1 MLRRVPEASRSR
13 SLYPRAY
20 MQWSI
25 SSFAFISGDGII
37 TPMRLQ
43 PIIVPGWQGSGP
55 GHWQTHWSRTLPHA
69 VRLQQRDWH
78 QPQRAEWV
86 AALAAAVDAAPTP
99 VLLVAHS
106 LGCLVS
112 AALPIALRAKVAG
125 ALLVA
130 PADVERPGAPAAI
143 AAFGPVPRQSLPY
156 QSVVIASDDDPYCRL
171 ERARQF
177 AQDWGS
183 RLVVLQG
190 AGHINADSQ
199 LGAWPQGL
207 KQLAALRRRAC
218 WRISPPAEKIPP
230 VPAGLM
236 APPRYG

>member
-1 MLRRVPEASRSR
+1 
-13 SLYPRAY
+13 
-20 MQWSI
+20 
-25 SSFAFISGDGII
+25 
-37 TPMRLQ
+37 MRLQ

-99 VLLVAHS
+99 V
-106 LGCLVS
+106 
-112 AALPIALRAKVAG
+112 
-125 ALLVA
+125 
-130 PADVERPGAPAAI
+130 
-143 AAFGPVPRQSLPY
+143 LPY

-230 VPAGLM
+230 VPAGIM

>member
-1 MLRRVPEASRSR
+1 
-13 SLYPRAY
+13 
-20 MQWSI
+20 
-25 SSFAFISGDGII
+25 
-37 TPMRLQ
+37 
-43 PIIVPGWQGSGP
+43 
-55 GHWQTHWSRTLPHA
+55 
-69 VRLQQRDWH
+69 
-78 QPQRAEWV
+78 
-86 AALAAAVDAAPTP
+86 
-99 VLLVAHS
+99 
-106 LGCLVS
+106 
-112 AALPIALRAKVAG
+112 ALPIALRAKVAG

-230 VPAGLM
+230 VPAGIM

>member
-1 MLRRVPEASRSR
+1 HMAGR
-13 SLYPRAY
+13 
-20 MQWSI
+20 
-25 SSFAFISGDGII
+25 G
-37 TPMRLQ
+37 
-43 PIIVPGWQGSGP
+43 
-55 GHWQTHWSRTLPHA
+55 GHVAADFELCL
-69 VRLQQRDWH
+69 VRL
-78 QPQRAEWV
+78 A
-86 AALAAAVDAAPTP
+86 DAA
-99 VLLVAHS
+99 
-106 LGCLVS
+106 
-112 AALPIALRAKVAG
+112 
-125 ALLVA
+125 
-130 PADVERPGAPAAI
+130 
-143 AAFGPVPRQSLPY
+143 PY

-230 VPAGLM
+230 VPAGIM

>member
-1 MLRRVPEASRSR
+1 
-13 SLYPRAY
+13 
-20 MQWSI
+20 
-25 SSFAFISGDGII
+25 
-37 TPMRLQ
+37 MRLQ

-125 ALLVA
+125 A
-130 PADVERPGAPAAI
+130 
-143 AAFGPVPRQSLPY
+143 
-156 QSVVIASDDDPYCRL
+156 
-171 ERARQF
+171 
-177 AQDWGS
+177 
-183 RLVVLQG
+183 
-190 AGHINADSQ
+190 
-199 LGAWPQGL
+199 
-207 KQLAALRRRAC
+207 
-218 WRISPPAEKIPP
+218 
-230 VPAGLM
+230 
-236 APPRYG
+236 